1 MGRAARR
8 NARERVGAGGETGAR
23 GAQGRPDDRGLA
35 GPPGIVRPAEVLAV
49 VDDQLDAIRKALEI
63 QVHRMAQLQQQ
74 LDQIQGLVKQV
85 LATIANRAT

>member
-1 MGRAARR
+1 
-8 NARERVGAGGETGAR
+8 
-23 GAQGRPDDRGLA
+23 
-35 GPPGIVRPAEVLAV
+35 VRPAEVLAV

-85 LATIANRAT
+85 LATVANRAT